1 MPIGVMSN
9 LSNDV
14 GMSLAQA
21 AAAIAL
27 CIAVVLV
34 CRHFAVH
41 VEREAVT
48 SLARGLVQMALVG
61 AILALL
67 LNSNLLVGVLILFAM
82 MVAAALTASR
92 RAHGISGAH
101 ALFLFTRLPR
111 ARAS

>member
-1 MPIGVMSN
+1 MSIAVMSSV
-9 LSNDV
+9 SNDV
-14 GMSLAQA
+14 GMGLAQA

-34 CRHFAVH
+34 CRRFAVH
-41 VEREAVT
+41 VERETVT

-61 AILALL
+61 VILALL
-67 LNSNLLVGVLILFAM
+67 LKSNLLVGVLILFAM

-92 RAHGISGAH
+92 RAHGISGARS
-101 ALFLFTRLPR
+101 LLFTRLLR